1 MNTKHLV
8 HNFVSP
14 VFFYM
19 AIVLYFMS
27 GMSILASL
35 GKDPGFLIIGLIT
48 FILGYNSWYFAGKAK
63 ELK

>member
-1 MNTKHLV
+1 MNTKHIST
-8 HNFVSP
+8 NFISP

-19 AIVLYFMS
+19 SIVLYFMS

-35 GKDPGFLIIGLIT
+35 GRDPGFLIIGLLT

-63 ELK
+63 DVK